1 MNNLEESFLEK
12 TECNNTVN
20 DEMEEIS
27 GGAASGTLNKGPRIQ
42 FVIKCPKCSYTKTIP
57 GGTEGG
63 DCPYCHLPLLLKDAY
78 FPGVEAH

>member
-42 FVIKCPKCSYTKTIP
+42 FVIINSATK
-57 GGTEGG
+57 
-63 DCPYCHLPLLLKDAY
+63 
-78 FPGVEAH
+78 